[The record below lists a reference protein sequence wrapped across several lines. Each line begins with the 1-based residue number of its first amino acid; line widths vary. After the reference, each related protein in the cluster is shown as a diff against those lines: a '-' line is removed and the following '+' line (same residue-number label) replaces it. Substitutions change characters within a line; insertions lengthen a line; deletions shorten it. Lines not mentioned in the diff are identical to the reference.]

1 MNLNGI
7 NQFNIQEYSKSDS
20 FTAEEKQE
28 IKTSIFEYKDSIEDN
43 YSDNDINKKLQK
55 IIEEF
60 IYIRKRKIRGKRN

>member
-55 IIEEF
+55 
-60 IYIRKRKIRGKRN
+60 RNTKHDNRRTYRSFSW